1 MWGLLAAFVVVGE
14 FGPLWHLPEWVM
26 DLSPL
31 RHAPTLPV
39 SSDGLL
45 PVLLLLAAAVVIS
58 ALGLLGWR
66 RRDLVG

>member
-1 MWGLLAAFVVVGE
+1 MVGE
-14 FGPLWHLPEWVM
+14 FGALWKLPEWVM

-39 SSDGLL
+39 GPAGVV
-45 PVLLLLAAAVVIS
+45 PVLVLTAVAAVLSLV
-58 ALGLLGWR
+58 GYVGWR